1 MLIIMI
7 NIKEN
12 KFIALSLLTDESF
25 PYFQNETFYD
35 YCIALRIKLRRCT
48 KSTLKY
54 CVTIHLHSN
63 NYSMCSFFRRRRKIE
78 LQTGKDNDLLISK
91 RNNR

>member
-1 MLIIMI
+1 MQSSITPLAILYGNNGWMLIIMI

-35 YCIALRIKLRRCT
+35 
-48 KSTLKY
+48 
-54 CVTIHLHSN
+54 
-63 NYSMCSFFRRRRKIE
+63 
-78 LQTGKDNDLLISK
+78 
-91 RNNR
+91 